1 MEGVSNFFSWVIW
14 PTSLRNKPL
23 KSPYETPVFLVY
35 LAGSV
40 GRGARWWCSILL
52 RLVQEFSSHTAWLW
66 LAPCHRCPHG
76 PGGWH
81 WTGLPVPCQK
91 RPKNGNFE
99 SLECFPKRL
108 DASPGFHHY
117 DCVLQACH
125 WETETCSR
133 KSCRSP
139 LKPFRSHTCSWKCN
153 FLIWKCVVLVTVR
166 GFSCAAQGRTGPCFS
181 WAAVWD
187 GNWSTRGQC
196 NSVDFRDLKS
206 AFTHWKLCVCRSH
219 CTALIFY
226 RAACRL
232 APYITSVIWRR
243 QPGNNCCD
251 AE

>member
-91 RPKNGNFE
+91 RPKNGNFGKFGVLSKE
-99 SLECFPKRL
+99 AGCVSRVPSLWLCAASLSLGDWDLQQKELQVTSKTFQKSHMLLEMQLSDMKVCGLSHSERIFL
-108 DASPGFHHY
+108 CSPG
-117 DCVLQACH
+117 
-125 WETETCSR
+125 
-133 KSCRSP
+133 
-139 LKPFRSHTCSWKCN
+139 
-153 FLIWKCVVLVTVR
+153 
-166 GFSCAAQGRTGPCFS
+166 
-181 WAAVWD
+181 
-187 GNWSTRGQC
+187 
-196 NSVDFRDLKS
+196 
-206 AFTHWKLCVCRSH
+206 
-219 CTALIFY
+219 
-226 RAACRL
+226 
-232 APYITSVIWRR
+232 
-243 QPGNNCCD
+243 
-251 AE
+251 